1 MYLAKVKKGGQAT
14 YILRESVRQGEQM
27 VARDIFD
34 LGPCPGAWIDYPGG
48 NAWYLS
54 PDLESRISDLAATFD
69 NEQLEDLFRPFV
81 RPAIRRA
88 TQTFRQ
94 RAFKQ
99 YTPMTRARKAAI
111 ARQVHAFD
119 KRRAHFLK
127 FGNMDQGPMVNM
139 PAVIFRQLHNKSR
152 DEIEQLFMDQER
164 ILRKKE
170 LKSYVYTALDLHRFF
185 KGFMARQM
193 PHALDQDKVE
203 TFFIRE
209 LCLLNK
215 ELFGLTSHLHEYLI
229 RYAVMF
235 FDHTYGDTVLL
246 DDMVKDFQFR
256 QRSRWYKP
264 AGTTG
269 QIGLSRAF
277 KIFNLTAK
285 ALAAMDRKDL
295 TREFRRLAREHH
307 PDKGGS
313 HDRFVELN
321 NAYQTLLER
330 VSDNSHGLT

>member
-1 MYLAKVKKGGQAT
+1 MYLAKVKKNRQT
-14 YILRESVRQGEQM
+14 IYILRESVRQGEQM

-34 LGPCPGAWIDYPGG
+34 LGSSPGAWIDYPGG

-54 PDLESRISDLAATFD
+54 PDLESKISNRVGTF
-69 NEQLEDLFRPFV
+69 NSEQLEDLFWSFV

-88 TQTFRQ
+88 TQTFKQ
-94 RAFKQ
+94 RTFKR
-99 YTPMTRARKAAI
+99 YTPMTRAQKETI
-111 ARQVHAFD
+111 ARQAHAFD

-127 FGNMDQGPMVNM
+127 FGNMDQGPMANM

-152 DEIEQLFMDQER
+152 DELEQRFMEQER
-164 ILRKKE
+164 VLRQKD
-170 LKSYVYTALDLHRFF
+170 LKSYVYTVLDLHRFF
-185 KGFMARQM
+185 KGFMAKQM
-193 PHALDQDKVE
+193 PHVLDQDKVE
-203 TFFIRE
+203 AFFIQE

-235 FDHTYGDTVLL
+235 FDHTYGDSVLL

-256 QRSRWYKP
+256 QRSREFKP
-264 AGTTG
+264 PDATR
-269 QIGLSRAF
+269 QVALSRAL

-285 ALAAMDRKDL
+285 ALESMDRKDL
-295 TREFRRLAREHH
+295 TREFKRLARQHH

-313 HDRFVELN
+313 HDRFVDLS
-321 NAYQTLLER
+321 NAYQALLKK
-330 VSDNSHGLT
+330 V

>member
-1 MYLAKVKKGGQAT
+1 MYLAKVKKDKQTT

-27 VARDIFD
+27 VARNIFD

-54 PDLESRISDLAATFD
+54 PDLESRISSLGGTFD
-69 NEQLEDLFRPFV
+69 SEQLENLFWPFV

-94 RAFKQ
+94 RSCKQ
-99 YTPMTRARKAAI
+99 YTPMTRAQKETI
-111 ARQVHAFD
+111 AKQVHAFD

-152 DEIEQLFMDQER
+152 DEIEQRFMDQER
-164 ILRKKE
+164 VLRQRD
-170 LKSYVYTALDLHRFF
+170 LKSYVYTVLDLHRFF
-185 KGFMARQM
+185 KGFMAKQM

-203 TFFIRE
+203 AFFIQE
-209 LCLLNK
+209 LCQLNN
-215 ELFGLTSHLHEYLI
+215 ELFGLTRHLHEYLI

-235 FDHTYGDTVLL
+235 FDHTYGDSVLL

-256 QRSRWYKP
+256 QRSRGFKP
-264 AGTTG
+264 PGPIRQVA
-269 QIGLSRAF
+269 LSRAF

-285 ALAAMDRKDL
+285 ALESMDKKDL
-295 TREFRRLAREHH
+295 TREFRRLARQHH
-307 PDKGGS
+307 PDRGGS

-321 NAYQTLLER
+321 NAYQALLEK
-330 VSDNSHGLT
+330 VP

>member
-1 MYLAKVKKGGQAT
+1 MYLAKIRKNRQPT

-48 NAWYLS
+48 NAWYLN
-54 PDLESRISDLAATFD
+54 PDLESKISMLADTFD
-69 NEQLEDLFRPFV
+69 SEQLEDLFWPFI

-94 RAFKQ
+94 RIFKQ
-99 YTPMTRARKAAI
+99 SKPMTRAQKDAV

-127 FGNMDQGPMVNM
+127 FGNMDQGPIVNM
-139 PAVIFRQLHNKSR
+139 PGVLFRQFYNKSR
-152 DEIEQLFMDQER
+152 DEIEQQFMDQER
-164 ILRKKE
+164 VLRQKD

-185 KGFMARQM
+185 KGFMAKQM
-193 PHALDQDKVE
+193 PHALDKDKVE
-203 TFFIRE
+203 AFFIQE

-215 ELFGLTSHLHEYLI
+215 ALFGLDNRLHDYLI

-235 FDHTYGDTVLL
+235 FDHTYGDSVLL
-246 DDMVKDFQFR
+246 DDMVKDFKFR

-264 AGTTG
+264 SGSPV
-269 QIGLSRAF
+269 QISLSRAL
-277 KIFNLTAK
+277 KAFNVTSK
-285 ALAAMDRKDL
+285 ALESMDKKSL
-295 TREFRRLAREHH
+295 TREFRRLARQHH
-307 PDKGGS
+307 PDRGGS

-321 NAYQTLLER
+321 NAYQTLLEKI
-330 VSDNSHGLT
+330 T

>member
-1 MYLAKVKKGGQAT
+1 MYLAKVKKNGQTT

-34 LGPCPGAWIDYPGG
+34 IGPCPETWIDYPGG
-48 NAWYLS
+48 NAWYLN
-54 PDLESRISDLAATFD
+54 PDLESRILSLAGTFES
-69 NEQLEDLFRPFV
+69 EQLENLFLPFLRPD
-81 RPAIRRA
+81 IRRA

-94 RAFKQ
+94 RSFKQ
-99 YTPMTRARKAAI
+99 YTPMTRAQKETI

-139 PAVIFRQLHNKSR
+139 PTVIFRQLHNKSR

-164 ILRKKE
+164 ILRKKD
-170 LKSYVYTALDLHRFF
+170 LKSYVYTVLDLHRFF
-185 KGFMARQM
+185 KGFMAKQM

-203 TFFIRE
+203 AFFIQE

-215 ELFGLTSHLHEYLI
+215 ELFDLTSRLHEYLI
-229 RYAVMF
+229 RYAIMF
-235 FDHTYGDTVLL
+235 FDHTYGDSVLL

-256 QRSRWYKP
+256 QRNRWFKP
-264 AGTTG
+264 PGVAP
-269 QIGLSRAF
+269 QLGLARAL

-285 ALAAMDRKDL
+285 ALESMDKKDL
-295 TREFRRLAREHH
+295 TREFRHLARQHH
-307 PDKGGS
+307 PDRGGS
-313 HDRFVELN
+313 HDRFVELS
-321 NAYQTLLER
+321 NAYQALLEK
-330 VSDNSHGLT
+330 VSTI

>member
-1 MYLAKVKKGGQAT
+1 MYLAKVQKNGQTT
-14 YILRESVRQGEQM
+14 YILRESVKQGKQM

-34 LGPCPGAWIDYPGG
+34 IGPSPGAWIDYPGG
-48 NAWYLS
+48 NAWYLN
-54 PDLESRISDLAATFD
+54 PDLESKISSLADTFD
-69 NEQLEDLFRPFV
+69 SEQFESLFLPFLRPEV
-81 RPAIRRA
+81 RRA

-94 RAFKQ
+94 RSFKQ
-99 YTPMTRARKAAI
+99 YTPMNRAQKEAI

-127 FGNMDQGPMVNM
+127 FGNMDQGPMVHM

-164 ILRKKE
+164 VLKKKD
-170 LKSYVYTALDLHRFF
+170 LKSYVYTALNLHRFF
-185 KGFMARQM
+185 KGFMAKQM

-203 TFFIRE
+203 AFFIQE
-209 LCLLNK
+209 LCMLNK
-215 ELFGLTSHLHEYLI
+215 ELFELTSHLHEYLI

-235 FDHTYGDTVLL
+235 FDHTYGDSVLL

-256 QRSRWYKP
+256 QRNQWFKP
-264 AGTTG
+264 PGATR
-269 QIGLSRAF
+269 QLRLSQAL

-285 ALAAMDRKDL
+285 ALESMDKKDL
-295 TREFRRLAREHH
+295 TREFRHLARQHH
-307 PDKGGS
+307 PDRGGS

-321 NAYQTLLER
+321 NAYQALLEK
-330 VSDNSHGLT
+330 VSTI

>member
-1 MYLAKVKKGGQAT
+1 MYLAKIKKKGQVT

-34 LGPCPGAWIDYPGG
+34 LGPSPGAWVDYPGG

-54 PDLESRISDLAATFD
+54 PDLESKISHMARTFD
-69 NEQLEDLFRPFV
+69 SGQLEVLFRPFI
-81 RPAIRRA
+81 RPDIRRA
-88 TQTFRQ
+88 TQTFWQ
-94 RAFKQ
+94 RSFTQ
-99 YTPMTRARKAAI
+99 YTPMTRAQKQAI

-164 ILRKKE
+164 VIRKKD

-185 KGFMARQM
+185 KGFMAKQM
-193 PHALDQDKVE
+193 PQALDQDKVE
-203 TFFIRE
+203 TFFIQE
-209 LCLLNK
+209 LCRLNN
-215 ELFGLTSHLHEYLI
+215 ELFGLTSRLHDYLI

-235 FDHTYGDTVLL
+235 FDHTYGDSVLL

-264 AGTTG
+264 PAAAS
-269 QIGLSRAF
+269 QLALSRAF

-285 ALAAMDRKDL
+285 TLAAMDKKDL
-295 TREFRRLAREHH
+295 TREFRRLARQYH
-307 PDKGGS
+307 PDRGGS

-321 NAYQTLLER
+321 NAYQALLEK
-330 VSDNSHGLT
+330 VSHR

>member
-1 MYLAKVKKGGQAT
+1 MYLAKVKKNRTTT

-54 PDLESRISDLAATFD
+54 PDLESKISSLAATFD
-69 NEQLEDLFRPFV
+69 SDRFEDLFRPFL
-81 RPAIRRA
+81 RPDIRRA
-88 TQTFRQ
+88 TRTFRQ

-99 YTPMTRARKAAI
+99 YTPMTRRQKEII

-139 PAVIFRQLHNKSR
+139 PTVIFRQLNNKSR
-152 DEIEQLFMDQER
+152 DEIEQHFMAQER
-164 ILRKKE
+164 VLRQKD
-170 LKSYVYTALDLHRFF
+170 LKSYIYTALDLHRFF
-185 KGFMARQM
+185 KGFMAKQM
-193 PHALDQDKVE
+193 PQALDQDKVE
-203 TFFIRE
+203 AFFIQE

-215 ELFGLTSHLHEYLI
+215 ELFGLTSRLHEYLI

-235 FDHTYGDTVLL
+235 FDHTYGDSVLL

-256 QRSRWYKP
+256 QRSRWFKP
-264 AGTTG
+264 PGASR
-269 QIGLSRAF
+269 QLSLSQAF

-285 ALAAMDRKDL
+285 ALAAMDKKDL
-295 TREFRRLAREHH
+295 TREFRRLARQHH
-307 PDKGGS
+307 PDRGGS

-321 NAYQTLLER
+321 NAYQALLEKL
-330 VSDNSHGLT
+330 S

>member
-1 MYLAKVKKGGQAT
+1 MYLAKVKKNRQTT

-34 LGPCPGAWIDYPGG
+34 IGPCPGAWIDYPGG
-48 NAWYLS
+48 NAWYLN
-54 PDLESRISDLAATFD
+54 PDLESRISSLADTFD
-69 NEQLEDLFRPFV
+69 SDQLEDLFRPFM

-94 RAFKQ
+94 RTFKQ
-99 YTPMTRARKAAI
+99 YTPMTRAQKETI

-139 PAVIFRQLHNKSR
+139 PAIIFRQLHNKSR
-152 DEIEQLFMDQER
+152 DEIEQRFMDQER
-164 ILRKKE
+164 VLRQKD
-170 LKSYVYTALDLHRFF
+170 LKSYIYTALDLHRFF
-185 KGFMARQM
+185 QGFMAKQM

-203 TFFIRE
+203 AFFIQE

-235 FDHTYGDTVLL
+235 FDHTYGDSVLL
-246 DDMVKDFQFR
+246 DDMVNDFQFR
-256 QRSRWYKP
+256 QRSRWSKP
-264 AGTTG
+264 PAATR
-269 QIGLSRAF
+269 QLALSQAL
-277 KIFNLTAK
+277 KVFNITAK
-285 ALAAMDRKDL
+285 NLESMDKTDL
-295 TREFRRLAREHH
+295 TREFRRLARQHH
-307 PDKGGS
+307 PDRGGS

-321 NAYQTLLER
+321 NAYQALLEK
-330 VSDNSHGLT
+330 VSTI

>member
-1 MYLAKVKKGGQAT
+1 MYLAKVKKERQTT

-54 PDLESRISDLAATFD
+54 PDLESRISSLVPTLDR
-69 NEQLEDLFRPFV
+69 EQLEDLFWPFI

-88 TQTFRQ
+88 TRTFRQ
-94 RAFKQ
+94 RAFKK
-99 YTPMTRARKAAI
+99 YTPMTRAQKENI
-111 ARQVHAFD
+111 AKQVHAFD

-127 FGNMDQGPMVNM
+127 FGTMDQGPMVNM

-164 ILRKKE
+164 VLRKKD

-185 KGFMARQM
+185 QGFMAKQM

-203 TFFIRE
+203 AFFIQE

-215 ELFGLTSHLHEYLI
+215 ELFELTSRLHEYLI
-229 RYAVMF
+229 RYAIMF
-235 FDHTYGDTVLL
+235 FDHTYGDSVLL
-246 DDMVKDFQFR
+246 DDMVQDFQFR
-256 QRSRWYKP
+256 QRNRWFKP
-264 AGTTG
+264 PEAAR
-269 QIGLSRAF
+269 QLPLSRAF

-285 ALAAMDRKDL
+285 ALASMDKKDL

-307 PDKGGS
+307 PDRGGS
-313 HDRFVELN
+313 HDRFVELS
-321 NAYQTLLER
+321 NAYQALLEKL
-330 VSDNSHGLT
+330 SS

>member
-1 MYLAKVKKGGQAT
+1 MYLAKIKKDRQIT
-14 YILRESVRQGEQM
+14 YVLRESVRQGEQM

-54 PDLESRISDLAATFD
+54 PDLESKISSLAGTFD
-69 NEQLEDLFRPFV
+69 SAQLEDLFWPFI

-94 RAFKQ
+94 RSDRK
-99 YTPMTRARKAAI
+99 YSPMTMAQKQTI

-139 PAVIFRQLHNKSR
+139 PAVIFRQLHDKSR
-152 DEIEQLFMDQER
+152 DEIEQYFMDQENL
-164 ILRKKE
+164 LRKKE

-185 KGFMARQM
+185 QGFMAKHM
-193 PHALDQDKVE
+193 PHALDQEKVE
-203 TFFIRE
+203 SFFIQE

-215 ELFGLTSHLHEYLI
+215 ELFGLTSRLHEYLV

-235 FDHTYGDTVLL
+235 FDHTYGDSVLL

-256 QRSRWYKP
+256 QRSRWSKP
-264 AGTTG
+264 PGASR
-269 QIGLSRAF
+269 QLKLSRAF
-277 KIFNLTAK
+277 EIFNLTAK
-285 ALAAMDRKDL
+285 ALESMSKKDL
-295 TREFRRLAREHH
+295 TRVFRRLARQHH
-307 PDKGGS
+307 PDRGGS

-321 NAYQTLLER
+321 NAYQALLER
-330 VSDNSHGLT
+330 ISDK